1 MPDNGI
7 SNDVQKSG
15 KSLLP
20 DDFFLF
26 IGSFPRKTTSH
37 VRLHV
42 LPASRRSEC
51 SGGRGGV
58 DRRRLDERAR
68 GVTPE
73 RVRGQCGNHPQ
84 GPRRMH
90 ASAVPSPPP
99 RIFPSETVISVYPNP
114 PVNFLSAEYFRPI
127 PSFSAADDGLRRFYT
142 IQNCNR
148 GRRRQTKFPAP
159 RFGILID
166 AQFLFCDF

>member
-7 SNDVQKSG
+7 RTMCKSQAN
-15 KSLLP
+15 P
-20 DDFFLF
+20 CFPTIFFVYR
-26 IGSFPRKTTSH
+26 SFPRKTTSH

-58 DRRRLDERAR
+58 DRRRLDERGR

-90 ASAVPSPPP
+90 ASAVPFPPP

-114 PVNFLSAEYFRPI
+114 PVNFLSAEYFRPA